1 LNDGAVTLPHDDA
14 PVGLL
19 DHATLAA
26 GLNALPAPLLHIL
39 EAKSAAVTWA
49 ALLANPRRTAKAR
62 PDAWLR
68 ALVLFLKAAGLIRPL
83 RFRASARIA
92 AAVRRLAE
100 ALCRRSFDFFRSSAC
115 GRRLAFE
122 SALHRT
128 VATLNG
134 ALLRRLIVILAR
146 SGILALEGSL
156 WRPPATFIRAL
167 HGRLALN
174 RAPL

>member
-1 LNDGAVTLPHDDA
+1 M
-14 PVGLL
+14 
-19 DHATLAA
+19 
-26 GLNALPAPLLHIL
+26 LPAPLLHIL
-39 EAKSAAVTWA
+39 EAQGTAVAGT
-49 ALLANPRRTAKAR
+49 ALVANPRRTAKAR
-62 PDAWLR
+62 PDARLGT
-68 ALVLFLKAAGLIRPL
+68 LVLALEAADIIRPL
-83 RFRASARIA
+83 RFRASASIS

-100 ALCRRSFDFFRSSAC
+100 ALCRRSFDFLRGSAC

-156 WRPPATFIRAL
+156 WRSPATFIRAL

-174 RAPL
+174 GASL